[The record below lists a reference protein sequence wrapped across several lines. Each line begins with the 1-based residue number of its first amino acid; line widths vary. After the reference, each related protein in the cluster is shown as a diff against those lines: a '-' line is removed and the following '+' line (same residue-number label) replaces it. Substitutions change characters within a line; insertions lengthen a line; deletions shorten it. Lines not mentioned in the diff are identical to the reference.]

1 MRDPALTVEKLT
13 PHIGAEV
20 LGVDLSRPLDEPT
33 FKQVHDALIENQVI
47 FFRDQ
52 HMTPD
57 QQKAFGR
64 LFGELAVHPAAPGLV
79 EGHPE
84 ILVIHAD
91 EKSKHVAGENW
102 HSDVSCD
109 PEPPMG
115 SILYMHELPA
125 VGGDTL
131 FASMYAAYEA
141 LSEPMKRLL
150 EGMTAIHRGEH
161 VYRGRY
167 GVKDEGRT
175 FPEAEHPVIRTHPVS
190 GRRALFVNRTFTT
203 RIPQLSRNGERR
215 RAAHALRA
223 HRDAGVPVPL
233 PLAGQL
239 GGVLGQPLRAAPR
252 DVGLLP
258 AAPPRPPRDREGGP
272 AVLPAVIPVPLT
284 SAGPPPG
291 GRSRAAARRPGRARP
306 TASAT
311 CR

>member
-1 MRDPALTVEKLT
+1 MRDPAGERSLTIEKLT

-20 LGVDLSRPLDEPT
+20 HGVDLAGPLDEPT

-52 HMTPD
+52 HLTPV

-84 ILVIHAD
+84 ILVVHAD

-115 SILYMHELPA
+115 SILYMHELPP

-131 FASMYAAYEA
+131 FASMYAAYEG

-167 GVKDEGRT
+167 GVKDEGKQ

-190 GRRALFVNRTFTT
+190 GRKALFVNRTFTT
-203 RIPQLSRNGERR
+203 RI
-215 RAAHALRA
+215 
-223 HRDAGVPVPL
+223 V
-233 PLAGQL
+233 QL
-239 GGVLGQPLRAAPR
+239 GRSESDAVLGFLYQHVETPEFQCRFRWRVNSVAFWDNRCAQHHAMWDYFPQR
-252 DVGLLP
+252 RHGHRVTVKGD
-258 AAPPRPPRDREGGP
+258 RPFY
-272 AVLPAVIPVPLT
+272 
-284 SAGPPPG
+284 
-291 GRSRAAARRPGRARP
+291 RP
-306 TASAT
+306 
-311 CR
+311 